1 MMEDGEIFIILR
13 FEHQLLEK
21 TQAKQQLLEGALT
34 PELQRQDQMAG
45 ISCSSWRRALLPQV
59 TYLENYMVIKHER
72 ATVLNWEENIL
83 CC

>member
-1 MMEDGEIFIILR
+1 MMMEDGEIFIVLR

-21 TQAKQQLLEGALT
+21 TQAKQQLLEGALK
-34 PELQRQDQMAG
+34 PELQRH
-45 ISCSSWRRALLPQV
+45 ALLPQV